1 RKLNGNNI
9 ILNWDND
16 LSNSAED
23 FLKKKNGNFNEI
35 FDLNS
40 FSKEIRTILNQS
52 YYNEENYLN
61 KIITIPYINEDA
73 DIENIIHILKN
84 SYKFIFSNDYN
95 IIGPPRRP
103 RPLRPRPRRNR
114 RPVRSRRRRRSP
126 RPPRNP
132 PPHPRPPR
140 STAVPAASAA
150 TRAPA

>member
-1 RKLNGNNI
+1 MDLDLFIRNLIKKINEERKLNGNNI

-95 IIGPPRRP
+95 IIGINAEISKVDSSKIN
-103 RPLRPRPRRNR
+103 LIINLGYIK
-114 RPVRSRRRRRSP
+114 
-126 RPPRNP
+126 
-132 PPHPRPPR
+132 
-140 STAVPAASAA
+140 
-150 TRAPA
+150 